1 MRIIFFI
8 FLFTSILNAQKIP
21 IIIDADT
28 ANEVDDLFALSGA
41 LSEPKFNIIGITA
54 SQFNTSP
61 LASSNTALESK
72 IINDKILELANMKL
86 IPSLMGSYI
95 PINNVSS
102 VINSQASSFI
112 INNARLYT
120 NKNPLH
126 IVILGSCTNVATA
139 LINAPDILDK
149 IKVYYLGFWH
159 NSKTNLYNKNEFNS
173 RNDPLAMNF
182 LLNSLDLDFSVMS
195 ATTSQYL
202 IFKRNELDLYLSKNN
217 SLGKYLKNRWDTYN
231 RWWDNED
238 KDKEQWIMWD
248 IAIIEAI
255 ANDNLSQFDFF
266 NTPPENLN
274 RKIKIFTKI
283 NVLEMKKRFWDKMQ
297 VFNKVN
303 E

>member
-1 MRIIFFI
+1 
-8 FLFTSILNAQKIP
+8 
-21 IIIDADT
+21 
-28 ANEVDDLFALSGA
+28 
-41 LSEPKFNIIGITA
+41 
-54 SQFNTSP
+54 
-61 LASSNTALESK
+61 
-72 IINDKILELANMKL
+72 
-86 IPSLMGSYI
+86 
-95 PINNVSS
+95 
-102 VINSQASSFI
+102 
-112 INNARLYT
+112 
-120 NKNPLH
+120 
-126 IVILGSCTNVATA
+126 
-139 LINAPDILDK
+139 
-149 IKVYYLGFWH
+149 
-159 NSKTNLYNKNEFNS
+159 
-173 RNDPLAMNF
+173 MNF

-283 NVLEMKKRFWDKMQ
+283 NVLEMKKRFWNKMQ